1 MNNNNGFRP
10 QGGQGWNQPRPYYQ
24 GGNGNSNY
32 FNPNQSTYERTQQ
45 KLAANYKSLETI
57 HAKMDEIS
65 TAIKNQLSFNKMLET
80 QLAKLAIA
88 IPSAELWKIPWQLEP
103 TLAGSIN
110 APTTRCGKPSRVSSF
125 ANFAEELTRPI
136 RGPWGELVATIK
148 EDPGTLMIFCLIFD
162 CQVEQAMLPW
172 SKCQYHTQGNI
183 REIKLFYTFPYLDV
197 RAVGLFNDT
206 IPWIKDSFIYSRTS

>member
-1 MNNNNGFRP
+1 MVTINEAM
-10 QGGQGWNQPRPYYQ
+10 QK
-24 GGNGNSNY
+24 
-32 FNPNQSTYERTQQ
+32 
-45 KLAANYKSLETI
+45 KLAANDKSLETI

-110 APTTRCGKPSRVSSF
+110 ALTTRCGKPSRVSSF
-125 ANFAEELTRPI
+125 ANFAEELTRPR

-148 EDPGTLMIFCLIFD
+148 EDLGTLMIFCLIFD

-172 SKCQYHTQGNI
+172 SKCQHH
-183 REIKLFYTFPYLDV
+183 
-197 RAVGLFNDT
+197 A
-206 IPWIKDSFIYSRTS
+206 